1 MLTEVLSGLLRLLH
15 PFMPFLTET
24 VYNFLPG
31 CENAS
36 CMLSAWPEADKIPAF
51 AAEAAKMEGIMDIIR
66 SVRNLRA
73 EMNVQAG
80 QKARLMV
87 RPNEGWAEV
96 VAGAEMY
103 FRRLANASGLEVL
116 TADQIVEEK
125 TVAAVSVAGEI
136 LIPLGDLVDFKKEL
150 ARLEKEKANIEKEIA
165 RAEGK
170 LNNPGFL
177 NKAPEALVN
186 AERDKLTANQKMLE
200 TLLARIA
207 DLQA

>member
-1 MLTEVLSGLLRLLH
+1 MVQAEDS
-15 PFMPFLTET
+15 
-24 VYNFLPG
+24 
-31 CENAS
+31 
-36 CMLSAWPEADKIPAF
+36 EAIPAF
-51 AAEAAKMEGIMDIIR
+51 PAQAAQMEGIMDIIR

-87 RPNEGWAEV
+87 RPNEGWNEV

-103 FRRLANASGLEVL
+103 FRRLCNASSLEVL
-116 TADQIVEEK
+116 PADCAVEEK
-125 TVAAVSVAGEI
+125 TVAAVSIAGEI

-170 LNNPGFL
+170 LNNQGFL
-177 NKAPEALVN
+177 AKAPEALVN
-186 AERDKLTANQKMLE
+186 AEREKLTANQKMLE

-207 DLQA
+207 DHQA